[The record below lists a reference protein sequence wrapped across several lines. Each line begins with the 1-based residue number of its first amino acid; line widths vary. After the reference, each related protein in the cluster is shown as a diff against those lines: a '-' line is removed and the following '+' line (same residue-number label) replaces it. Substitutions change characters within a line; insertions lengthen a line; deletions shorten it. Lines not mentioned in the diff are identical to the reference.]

1 MYQYICL
8 DPTIF
13 HKDNTNEFISLAK
26 DILINGILMFDENDE
41 LDSKYREVIE
51 KLDFEEK
58 KFFEAWYIYL
68 TNNLV
73 SSRQKNIGN
82 IDIKD
87 FENAILKKVKSYK
100 VIKSYFNDNFKE
112 INKEYFILVIT
123 SNKNTKAENLL
134 KQKFSFPIENY
145 TFSEVN
151 RKFEDMNNGILIKG
165 KNVNDV
171 IFNYILP
178 ILWYS
183 EEICFFTKEIS
194 TPSKRFRKDNKDKFK
209 ILFNKILEIFQKVKK
224 IDKPIIKI
232 ISGSDNA
239 ETQLEFHEFVQEL
252 KKNNLDFQ
260 LKEVM
265 HKDENRYVDLHPRAI
280 YADGLCINFEKSPE
294 FDEEDSDFFDNSY
307 NRILIDKVFAD
318 YIKSENLD
326 KNI

>member
-73 SSRQKNIGN
+73 SSRQKNMGN

-112 INKEYFILVIT
+112 INKEYFIHVIT
-123 SNKNTKAENLL
+123 SNKNPNAENLL

-252 KKNNLDFQ
+252 KK
-260 LKEVM
+260 
-265 HKDENRYVDLHPRAI
+265 I
-280 YADGLCINFEKSPE
+280 I
-294 FDEEDSDFFDNSY
+294 
-307 NRILIDKVFAD
+307 
-318 YIKSENLD
+318 
-326 KNI
+326 